1 MAGKSDEEIKKQ
13 KDLHDEGVKK
23 HEARERKE

>member
-13 KDLHDEGVKK
+13 KTLHDEGVKK
-23 HEARERKE
+23 HEARERK